1 MPQARQ
7 RLLLCVAIQ
16 AWLGGDVFRHC
27 CFHVPASWAAE
38 RVLHFIPHA
47 GRGMAALPALLA
59 AAAAAHCVM
68 TLLYYDDSSCP

>member
-7 RLLLCVAIQ
+7 SLLLCVADE

-27 CFHVPASWAAE
+27 CFHVSASWAAE
-38 RVLHFIPHA
+38 RVLHFNSHT

-59 AAAAAHCVM
+59 AAAAAQFVM